1 MNAYDMKES
10 VEIVD
15 VRTLV
20 EVIVAR
26 KFVLKVLKVV
36 EMNAEVSIALS
47 L

>member
-1 MNAYDMKES
+1 MNAYDMKGS